1 MKENEFDISVRNLLQ
16 DAEVPVSGKVW
27 KGVAGAIAPRRVI
40 IPFWAYALAGTAVAA
55 AIALGVFLFR
65 PETPANNIL
74 QESAVALVSE
84 EVQAPAIEE
93 VQEPA
98 TTVKEQPVAVTP
110 IRKQIAS
117 SSAAGLTAYVEEK
130 AAPVE
135 SEEAS
140 AQVPEETIIKE
151 VAAPVR
157 ANVPSRSQIEDDNAA
172 LNRLAF
178 AEDRQHEPSIAFTA
192 SADLQNNS
200 RGAFSRAGNYIP
212 RAPQTINGEG
222 IYNAFPEVAFG
233 LPFAV
238 GVGATYNFAGRWSVG
253 IGLRYTMLTRTFV
266 GDYYDSDEF
275 PYLQTDIDNSQHWLG
290 IPVNLYFDA
299 LRSRYWNFHTFVG
312 CTTEFL
318 LDNDFLIHATPKDIH
333 YHQNQGWDA
342 AQLSFGAGLGI
353 EFRFMDNVGVYL
365 DPSLR
370 YYLGTSKQPRSIRTV
385 QPLRMDV
392 EAGLRF
398 YF

>member
-1 MKENEFDISVRNLLQ
+1 MKENDFDISVRNLLQ

-27 KGVAGAIAPRRVI
+27 KGVSAAIAPKRVV
-40 IPFWAYALAGTAVAA
+40 IPFWAYALAGAAAAA

-65 PETPANNIL
+65 PETPANIYQGAIAL
-74 QESAVALVSE
+74 ESGEIHTEMPSAKV
-84 EVQAPAIEE
+84 
-93 VQEPA
+93 
-98 TTVKEQPVAVTP
+98 VTP

-117 SSAAGLTAYVEEK
+117 SSAAGLTAFVEEEAPITIDEESPVAQETIVK
-130 AAPVE
+130 ELHAPV
-135 SEEAS
+135 
-140 AQVPEETIIKE
+140 I
-151 VAAPVR
+151 
-157 ANVPSRSQIEDDNAA
+157 ANVPTRTQVEDDNAA

-178 AEDRQHEPSIAFTA
+178 AEERQHQPSIAFTA

-200 RGAFSRAGNYIP
+200 RAAFSRGKYLP
-212 RAPQTINGEG
+212 RAPQAVSGEG

-238 GVGATYNFAGRWSVG
+238 GVGATYNFASRWSVG

-312 CTTEFL
+312 CTAEFL
-318 LDNDFLIHATPKDIH
+318 LDNDFLVHASPRDIH
-333 YHQNQGWDA
+333 YHQNDGWDP

-385 QPLRMDV
+385 QPLRLDV
-392 EAGLRF
+392 EGGLRF

>member
-27 KGVAGAIAPRRVI
+27 KGVAGAIAPRRVV
-40 IPFWAYALAGTAVAA
+40 IPFWAYALAGTAAA

-74 QESAVALVSE
+74 QEGAVALVE
-84 EVQAPAIEE
+84 EQVPVVEE
-93 VQEPA
+93 QEPA
-98 TTVKEQPVAVTP
+98 AAAQEQPVAVTP

-117 SSAAGLTAYVEEK
+117 SSAASLTAFVEEP
-130 AAPVE
+130 ATPAPV
-135 SEEAS
+135 
-140 AQVPEETIIKE
+140 VVEETPEQKESVIKE
-151 VAAPVR
+151 VPAPVR
-157 ANVPSRSQIEDDNAA
+157 ANVPSRSQIQDDNAA

-178 AEDRQHEPSIAFTA
+178 AEERQHEPSIAFTA

-200 RGAFSRAGNYIP
+200 RGSFSRAGNYIP

-238 GVGATYNFAGRWSVG
+238 GVGATYNFSSRWAVG

-275 PYLQTDIDNSQHWLG
+275 PYLQTDIDNTQHWLG

-318 LDNDFLIHATPKDIH
+318 LDNDFLVHATPKDIH

-370 YYLGTSKQPRSIRTV
+370 YYLGTSRQPRSIRTV
-385 QPLRMDV
+385 QPLRLDV
-392 EAGLRF
+392 EGGLRF